1 MEKDAALGRGRRLFP
16 NHPNKRTPETLVSVV
31 TLRAKKDIGG

>member
-16 NHPNKRTPETLVSVV
+16 NHPKPAGSEEMIVKRGRPSRDD
-31 TLRAKKDIGG
+31 RAK